1 MIMLNI
7 TPIEIEQVEFK
18 SGFKGYNKEE
28 VKSFLIEIAEEFK
41 ILIEENSELRK
52 EIELLKSQLQKY
64 KGIEEKLQN
73 SLIMLQDVERSKM
86 QQAEKEAELIIKQ
99 AELDAEKILET
110 TKKKALFLKQDIVS
124 LKDKKISL
132 LRELQLIIKKYDDL
146 LEIEL
151 EEEKNSTQ
159 VGL

>member
-1 MIMLNI
+1 MLNI

-41 ILIEENSELRK
+41 ILIEENSELKK

-64 KGIEEKLQN
+64 KGIEDKLQN
-73 SLIMLQDVERSKM
+73 SLIMLQDVERSKTH
-86 QQAEKEAELIIKQ
+86 QAEKESELIIKQ
-99 AELDAEKILET
+99 AELDAEKILEET
-110 TKKKALFLKQDIVS
+110 RKKAIFLKQDIVS
-124 LKDKKISL
+124 LKEKKVSL
-132 LRELQLIIKKYDDL
+132 LRELQIIIKKYDDL

-151 EEEKNSTQ
+151 EEEKNNNRD
-159 VGL
+159 